1 MVEDLFT
8 IQRPISSEIQRFEVD
23 YLAIMTEAVAPLKN
37 ILHYVSEV
45 HGKRLRPLAVFLS
58 ARLFG
63 EVAEVTYQSA
73 LFVEMLHTA
82 TLIHDDIVDD
92 SDLRRGRDSLHV
104 RWNKPSAVLA
114 GDYILAKA
122 ISLLATPEALPI
134 LKEMLGTA
142 LSMSEGELSQKIE
155 DGSQKTEGAYLEL
168 IERKTA
174 LLFRSCCVAGA
185 MSVKAS
191 ETEVQLLAD
200 FGLNLGLVFQMR
212 DDILDNDDP
221 ESTRFAEKLMPVY
234 LEKALHALEKLNTAA
249 TNQQI
254 LNALHNLTLFCAQ
267 RNA

>member
-1 MVEDLFT
+1 MVEDLLT

-45 HGKRLRPLAVFLS
+45 HGKRLRPMAVFLS

-63 EVAEVTYQSA
+63 EVAEETYRSA

-82 TLIHDDIVDD
+82 SLIHDDIVDD
-92 SDLRRGRDSLHV
+92 SDVRRGRDSLHV
-104 RWNKPSAVLA
+104 RWNKPSAVLT

-122 ISLLATPEALPI
+122 ITLLATPETLPI

-142 LSMSEGELSQKIE
+142 LSMSEGELGQKAE
-155 DGSQKTEGAYLEL
+155 DRGPKTEEAYLEL

-185 MSVKAS
+185 MSVNVP
-191 ETEVQLLAD
+191 ETEVQQLAD

-212 DDILDNDDP
+212 DDILDHDDLG
-221 ESTRFAEKLMPVY
+221 SACFAEKLMPVY
-234 LEKALHALEKLNTAA
+234 LDKTLKALEKLNTAT
-249 TNQQI
+249 TNHQI
-254 LNALHNLTLFCAQ
+254 LASLRDMAVFCAQ
-267 RNA
+267 RQS